1 MKSIVRIAGR
11 GKGRRT
17 EESKAVEP
25 QVLEGLGTRVA
36 MIQALIPVAL
46 ERVNDLLQEE
56 LQALAGDRYA
66 RQGGVEGYVRWG
78 QQAGS
83 VYLADQRVPVRVP
96 RVRDLRCEAEVP
108 LASYQALR
116 NPRRADEVAL
126 GRVLRGL
133 SCRDYQACVQ
143 AVPETF
149 GLSGSS
155 LSRRFIRAS
164 QAKWR
169 ELAERDLSDYD
180 LVGLFLDGKTF
191 GEDEMVIALGVTLQ
205 GDKVILG
212 FVQTASE
219 NETVCRRF
227 LEDLKDRGLRTE
239 AGLLVVIDGSKGLAK
254 AVKMVLK
261 GRALVQR
268 CQWHKRENVV
278 RHLPKEQQ
286 PRWRRRLQKA
296 YSQPTYAQA
305 KAALV
310 SLQKE
315 LESANLSAARS
326 LAEGLEETLTLHRL
340 GLFGLLGR
348 SFKTTNCIENM
359 NSLVGLRTDKV
370 DRWRNASQKH
380 RWLAAALL
388 EVEPR
393 LRKVSGYQHLGRLRS
408 AVQAALAGQGVKNE
422 AA

>member
-11 GKGRRT
+11 GKGGRK
-17 EESKAVEP
+17 EASQAVES
-25 QVLEGLGTRVA
+25 QVLEGLDSRVA

-46 ERVNDLLQEE
+46 DRVQDLLQEE
-56 LQALAGDRYA
+56 LQALTGARYG
-66 RQGGVEGYVRWG
+66 RQGGQEGYVRWG
-78 QQAGS
+78 RQAGS
-83 VYLADQRVPVRVP
+83 VYLADQKVPTRVP
-96 RVRDLRCEAEVP
+96 RVRDLRRDAEVP

-116 NPRRADEVAL
+116 DPRRADEAAL

-164 QAKWR
+164 QAKLR
-169 ELAERDLSDYD
+169 ELTERDLSDYD
-180 LVGLFLDGKTF
+180 LVGLFLDGKT
-191 GEDEMVIALGVTLQ
+191 LQ
-205 GDKVILG
+205 GDKVVLG

-219 NETVCRRF
+219 NETVCRQF
-227 LEDLKDRGLRTE
+227 LEDLKGRGLRTE
-239 AGLLVVIDGSKGLAK
+239 AGLLVVIDGSKGLSK
-254 AVKMVLK
+254 AVKTVLK
-261 GRALVQR
+261 DRALVQR

-278 RHLPKEQQ
+278 GHLAKEQQ

-305 KAALV
+305 KAALTA
-310 SLQKE
+310 LQKD
-315 LESANLSAARS
+315 LESTNLSAARS
-326 LAEGLEETLTLHRL
+326 LVEGLEETLTLHRL

-359 NSLVGLRTDKV
+359 NSLVGQRTQKV

-393 LRKVSGYQHLGRLRS
+393 LRKVAGYQHLGRLRS
-408 AVQAALAGQGVKNE
+408 AVQAALAGQGVKHE

>member
-25 QVLEGLGTRVA
+25 QVLEGLDSRVA

-83 VYLADQRVPVRVP
+83 VYLAEQKVPVRVP

-164 QAKWR
+164 QAKLR

-254 AVKMVLK
+254 AVKRVLK

-286 PRWRRRLQKA
+286 PRWRRRMQKA

-393 LRKVSGYQHLGRLRS
+393 LRKVAGYQHLGRLRS

>member
-11 GKGRRT
+11 GKGKRT

-25 QVLEGLGTRVA
+25 QGLERLDTRVA

-46 ERVNDLLQEE
+46 DRVQELLQEE
-56 LQALAGDRYA
+56 LEALTGVRYG
-66 RQGGVEGYVRWG
+66 RQGGVEGHVRWG

-83 VYLADQRVPVRVP
+83 VYLADQKVPVRVP
-96 RVRDLRCEAEVP
+96 RVRDLHRDTEVP
-108 LASYQALR
+108 LGSYQALR

-164 QAKWR
+164 QAKLR

-205 GDKVILG
+205 GDKIILG

-219 NETVCRRF
+219 NETVCRQF
-227 LEDLKDRGLRTE
+227 LEDLKGRGLRAE

-254 AVKMVLK
+254 AVKTVLK

-286 PRWRRRLQKA
+286 PRWRRRMQKA
-296 YSQPTYAQA
+296 YSLPTYAQA

-315 LESANLSAARS
+315 LESVNLSAAAS

-340 GLFGLLGR
+340 GLFALLGR

-359 NSLVGLRTDKV
+359 NSLVGQRTDKV

-393 LRKVSGYQHLGRLRS
+393 LHKVAGYQHLGRLRS
-408 AVQAALAGQGVKNE
+408 AVQAALAGQGVKHE

>member
-1 MKSIVRIAGR
+1 MAGR
-11 GKGRRT
+11 GKGGRN
-17 EESKAVEP
+17 EAGQAVES
-25 QVLEGLGTRVA
+25 QGLAGLDSRVA

-46 ERVNDLLQEE
+46 DRVQDLLQEE
-56 LQALAGDRYA
+56 LEALTGTRYGRA
-66 RQGGVEGYVRWG
+66 GGVEGYVRWG
-78 QQAGS
+78 RQAGS
-83 VYLADQRVPVRVP
+83 VYLADQKVPTRVP
-96 RVRDLRCEAEVP
+96 RVRDLRRDAEVP

-116 NPRRADEVAL
+116 NPRRADEAAL
-126 GRVLRGL
+126 ARVLRGL

-164 QAKWR
+164 QAKLR

-191 GEDEMVIALGVTLQ
+191 GDDEMVIALGVTLQ
-205 GDKVILG
+205 GNKVILG

-219 NETVCRRF
+219 NEAVCRRF
-227 LEDLKDRGLRTE
+227 LEDLKGRGLRTE

-254 AVKMVLK
+254 AVKTVLQN
-261 GRALVQR
+261 RAVVQR

-305 KAALV
+305 KAALTA
-310 SLQKE
+310 LHKE
-315 LESANLSAARS
+315 LEQVNLSAARS

-359 NSLVGLRTDKV
+359 NSLVGQRTDKV

-393 LRKVSGYQHLGRLRS
+393 LRKVAGYQHLSRLRS
-408 AVQAALAGQGVKNE
+408 AVQAALAGQDVKHE

>member
-17 EESKAVEP
+17 EESKAVESP
-25 QVLEGLGTRVA
+25 VLEGLDSRVA

-83 VYLADQRVPVRVP
+83 VYLADQKVPVRVP

-169 ELAERDLSDYD
+169 EFTERDLSDYD

-286 PRWRRRLQKA
+286 PRWRRRMQKA

-393 LRKVSGYQHLGRLRS
+393 LRKVAGYQHLGRLRS